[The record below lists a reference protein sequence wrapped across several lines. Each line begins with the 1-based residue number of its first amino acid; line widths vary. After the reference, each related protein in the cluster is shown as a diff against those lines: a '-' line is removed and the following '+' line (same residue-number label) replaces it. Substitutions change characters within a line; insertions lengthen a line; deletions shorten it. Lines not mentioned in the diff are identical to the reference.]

1 MRRDSTMRKLN
12 TQIKHA
18 RYNVQ
23 SNFPNPF
30 LSFQK
35 EAKKNLSRRRIWEI
49 PQKREI
55 LWNIENSPLRSFPII
70 YLSEAM
76 QTN

>member
-55 LWNIENSPLRSFPII
+55 L
-70 YLSEAM
+70 
-76 QTN
+76 